1 MKQFSFITLS
11 LLFAMLPFSRSF
23 AQADISMT
31 THWSNRANYNP
42 ASIARTEYLYLFSN
56 VRHQW
61 TGINGA
67 PTVFNFQASEY
78 IHDLRSA
85 FGISVISDNIGLTNV
100 LNPTFTYAYRLSPN
114 EDLDSWSLS
123 MGIAG
128 GLFMRTINR
137 SEFDPTDTSD
147 PALIY
152 SDITTY
158 KPDANLGLELQ
169 TKYFVLGLST
179 THLLAIGKSSD
190 LYQNT
195 NHRYLYG
202 IYKNCDSESFNFSL
216 GSQLSNRDNL
226 TVFEANS
233 MIRFK
238 RPTGLH
244 DGPRELF
251 DIGLS
256 YRTTKQLS
264 LLLGMNIT
272 SNFRIGYSYDYDFRL
287 KTNQSGT
294 HEIMLELRIPNKASS
309 ICESC
314 QGQHDWYF

>member
-1 MKQFSFITLS
+1 MKQFSFALIV
-11 LLFAMLPFSRSF
+11 FMLTTSPFSRSF

-31 THWSNRANYNP
+31 THWNNRANYNP

-61 TGINGA
+61 TGISGA
-67 PTVFNFQASEY
+67 PTVFNIQASEY
-78 IHDLRSA
+78 IHDLHSA
-85 FGISVISDNIGLTNV
+85 FGISVISDNIGITSV
-100 LNPTFTYAYRLSPN
+100 LNPTLTYAYRLSPN

-123 MGIAG
+123 MGISG
-128 GLFMRTINR
+128 GLFARTINR
-137 SEFDPTDTSD
+137 AEFDPTDPTD

-158 KPDANLGLELQ
+158 KPDANLGIELQ
-169 TKYFVLGLST
+169 TKQFVFGLSS
-179 THLLAIGKSSD
+179 THLLAIGKSSA

-195 NHRYLYG
+195 NHRYLYA
-202 IYKNCDSESFNFSL
+202 IYKNSDSEYFNFSL
-216 GSQLSNRDNL
+216 GSQLTNRNNL
-226 TVFEANS
+226 TVVEVNS

-238 RPTGLH
+238 HPTGLN

-256 YRTTKQLS
+256 YRTTQQTS

-272 SNFRIGYSYDYDFRL
+272 NNFRIGYSYDYDCRL
-287 KTNQSGT
+287 NANQSGT
-294 HEIMLELRIPNKASS
+294 HEIMLEYRIPTQVSS

-314 QGQHDWYF
+314 QGQHDWYY